1 MTADAS
7 FSSQR
12 ITLACRENG
21 APFSAWHAP
30 AREARRGGIV
40 MLHAIWG
47 VTPHI
52 RALSDS
58 LADQGY
64 EVMAPALLDAAD
76 ADFPIEDTTPAIL
89 DARMALGKAT
99 GWGVSTLPRVQACIE
114 AMEGPVFVMGF
125 CFGGTTAWLAAC
137 RCDGVRAVSAFY
149 GGDIVAYK
157 DETPKVPTILHFGKT
172 DPMIPLADV
181 EAIRDTHPELPIH
194 LYEAGH
200 AFVAP
205 SGHHPDSARLSLLRT
220 LQLFQRSGGG
230 KAEA

>member
-1 MTADAS
+1 MG
-7 FSSQR
+7 QR
-12 ITLACRENG
+12 IALACRETG
-21 APFSAWHAP
+21 APFAAWHAP
-30 AREARRGGIV
+30 AQEARRGGIV

-58 LADQGY
+58 LAEQGY
-64 EVMAPALLDAAD
+64 EVIAPALFDAAD
-76 ADFPIEDTTPAIL
+76 ADFPVEDTTPAIL
-89 DARMALGKAT
+89 DDRMGMGKMT
-99 GWGVSTLPRVQACIE
+99 GWGVSTLPRVQACID
-114 AMEGPVFVMGF
+114 ALEGPVFAMGF

-137 RCDGVRAVSAFY
+137 RCEGLGAVSAFY
-149 GGDIVAYK
+149 GGDIVAYR

-172 DPMIPLADV
+172 DGMIPMNDV
-181 EAIRDTHPELPIH
+181 DAIRDAHPDLPIY
-194 LYEAGH
+194 LYDAGH

-230 KAEA
+230 KGEA